1 MSRAVPA
8 HLAPIEDARLEQAAQ
23 AARTARRNQPKGLLL
38 IAGVLL
44 AAMLL
49 YVLFAV
55 FARQSAISSME
66 SARER
71 AQEAVR
77 QAGELKALRAV
88 AQTNP
93 GATASATQLRSR
105 IEQAGVDAGLSKVVP
120 LPNERVETLIPG
132 LGSRQYKY
140 DYELTDPNLAALL
153 SWVERSVAAVP
164 GIEVYGISLRPEANH
179 WRLRVTFSRWQK
191 TE

>member
-140 DYELTDPNLAALL
+140 DYELTDPNLAPLL

>member
-23 AARTARRNQPKGLLL
+23 AARTARRNQPRGLLV
-38 IAGVLL
+38 ASGVLL
-44 AAMLL
+44 LAMAL
-49 YVLFAV
+49 YVLFAL
-55 FARQSAISSME
+55 ASRNSAAEAME
-66 SARER
+66 SAKAR
-71 AQEAVR
+71 AEEAVR
-77 QAGELKALRAV
+77 YAGELKALRAM

-105 IEQAGVDAGLSKVVP
+105 LEQAGVESGLSKVVP
-120 LPNERVETLIPG
+120 LPNERTETLIPG

-153 SWVERSVAAVP
+153 AWVERAVEVVP
-164 GIEVYGISLRPEANH
+164 GLEVYGISLRPEANH